1 MPAMPEQTANTSA
14 PQIVTATEAEEGQ
27 RLDNFLISRLKGVP
41 RSRVYRI
48 LRKGEVRVNKGR
60 VAPGYRIEVG
70 DAIRIPPIRVSED
83 KEPAPRPAAG
93 LLARLGHCIL
103 FEDERFLVIDK
114 PAGLA
119 VHGGSGLD
127 YGLIEALR
135 AMRPEQR
142 ELELVHRLDRE
153 TSGCLL
159 VAKKRSALRVLHE
172 LMREGAVEKRYLALL
187 AGKWRRD
194 KVNVDAPLRKNTL
207 QGGERVVRVD
217 PAGKAALTRFGVVE
231 RLGGCTLV
239 NALLETG
246 RTHQIRVHA
255 AHLGTPICGDPK
267 YGDPNANAEIRKQGL
282 NRLFLHAAELR
293 FRWPGETTDRV
304 FTAPLD
310 DNLEGV
316 LSRLRG

>member
-1 MPAMPEQTANTSA
+1 MLDQTTDHSI
-14 PQIVTATEAEEGQ
+14 PQIISATEAEEGQ
-27 RLDNFLISRLKGVP
+27 RLDNFLFTRLKGVP
-41 RSRVYRI
+41 RSRIYRI

-60 VAPGYRIEVG
+60 VAPSYRIAVG
-70 DAIRIPPIRVSED
+70 DAIRIPPIRLSVDS
-83 KEPAPRPAAG
+83 EPAPRPAAG
-93 LLARLGHCIL
+93 LLERLGHCIL
-103 FEDERFLVIDK
+103 FEDERLLVINK
-114 PAGLA
+114 PTGLA

-172 LMREGAVEKRYLALL
+172 RMRAGAVEKRYLALL

-217 PAGKAALTRFGVVE
+217 PAGKAARTRFSVVE
-231 RLGGCTLV
+231 RLGAYSLV

-255 AHLGTPICGDPK
+255 AHLETPICGDTK
-267 YGDPNANAEIRKQGL
+267 YGNQNINAELRKKGL

-293 FRWPGETTDRV
+293 FRWPGENEDRL

-310 DNLEGV
+310 ENLEAV
-316 LSRLRG
+316 LRRLRG